1 MFRSS
6 TGETLADAQ
15 CSSRSSPFL
24 WGIEI
29 WSQLVASHLPADSF
43 FKWDNQIRRHFLI
56 PVNALPDARLTRVAS
71 PRELSLATG
80 QAHDLVDRSF
90 CVRHVCVPQW
100 IVHPMITQ
108 VIDKANTCYLKPY
121 NACFTLAGMTKAP
134 EMLKDRILERRTALG
149 LSQQQLADK
158 AGVSQVTIQHLE
170 SGRNATSKKLLEI
183 ARALGVTVEWLA
195 SGKEAPPAKGN
206 VQPTDV
212 LPESYRYPVISWVA
226 AGSWAEAVE
235 PFPPGYS
242 DRYEMS
248 DYDSKGTA
256 FWLEVKGDS
265 MTSPV
270 GTSITEGMLILVD
283 TEAEATSGKLVV
295 AKLADSNEAT
305 FKKLV
310 EDGGRRFLKPL
321 NPAYPV
327 EMCMEGCRIVGVVV
341 RAMIKL

>member
-1 MFRSS
+1 
-6 TGETLADAQ
+6 
-15 CSSRSSPFL
+15 
-24 WGIEI
+24 
-29 WSQLVASHLPADSF
+29 
-43 FKWDNQIRRHFLI
+43 
-56 PVNALPDARLTRVAS
+56 
-71 PRELSLATG
+71 
-80 QAHDLVDRSF
+80 
-90 CVRHVCVPQW
+90 
-100 IVHPMITQ
+100 MITQ
-108 VIDKANTCYLKPY
+108 AIDNKNISYLKLY
-121 NACFTLAGMTKAP
+121 NACFTLGGMTKAP
-134 EMLKDRILERRTALG
+134 EMLKDRIHQRRTALG
-149 LSQQQLADK
+149 LSQQQLAERS
-158 AGVSQVTIQHLE
+158 GVSQVTIQHLE

-183 ARALGVTVEWLA
+183 ARALCVTAEWLG
-195 SGKEAPPAKGN
+195 SGQEAPPARSN
-206 VQPTDV
+206 VQATHV
-212 LPESYRYPVISWVA
+212 LPESYQYPVISWVA
-226 AGSWAEAVE
+226 AGAWAEAVE

-283 TEAEATSGKLVV
+283 PEAEAISGKLVI
-295 AKLADSNEAT
+295 AKLSDSNEAT

-327 EMCMEGCRIVGVVV
+327 EQCMEGCRIVGVVV